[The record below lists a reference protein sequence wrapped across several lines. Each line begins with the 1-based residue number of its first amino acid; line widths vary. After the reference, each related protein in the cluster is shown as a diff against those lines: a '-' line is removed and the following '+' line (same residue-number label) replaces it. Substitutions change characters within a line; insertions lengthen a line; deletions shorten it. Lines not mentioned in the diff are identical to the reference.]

1 MALRTRLGRLFGS
14 RTEDEVESPAD
25 DPVET
30 EPTAAEDETDL
41 EGVTRPPAP
50 EPEPEP
56 EQEPEPEP
64 EPAAEEEPEPKPE
77 PEPEPSPP
85 PAPRAWNVWE
95 IEEALR
101 ARGEEQD
108 EEVSYLL
115 VYLREFASPDGSL
128 PLDFDALVR
137 ESFGDLLEPE
147 PEGVT

>member
-1 MALRTRLGRLFGS
+1 MARRTRLGRLFGS
-14 RTEDEVESPAD
+14 RSEDDAAVEDEPAAETETETEDVVEPEHIEA
-25 DPVET
+25 
-30 EPTAAEDETDL
+30 
-41 EGVTRPPAP
+41 VTRPPAP

-56 EQEPEPEP
+56 DPRPG
-64 EPAAEEEPEPKPE
+64 PEPKPE
-77 PEPEPSPP
+77 PEPPP
-85 PAPRAWNVWE
+85 PEPREWNVWE

-101 ARGEEQD
+101 ARGEEQG